1 MPVASFED
9 ITKPKTKV
17 PSFEE
22 LTRPVLGPPDMR
34 TALEQGEAA
43 WKLNE
48 DLGIAL
54 EDADDIVR
62 AAYETSDP
70 RARLQIETDR
80 RRYQGFFDE
89 LGKGLERGGERGISG
104 VMGTGAALLRY
115 LAGNVPES
123 EKNTML
129 TLPAGVSENIAQSL
143 YEDAQRWSVQPGEG
157 GGIKGFVAATLGDT
171 LPLFAS
177 ATVATVAAGPAGAW
191 TVTAMSEGDNAYR
204 QAVADGAS
212 PEQAELTRVV
222 VGSVNGVIEMAQV
235 GHVLRLGKRATD
247 QTAKRFAR
255 EVSESALKRIAQRGG
270 RITVDVVKSA
280 VQEGFEEVA
289 QGWVGDGSATLIY
302 GKDFNLQ
309 QRLEASKQEFVGGA
323 TAGILL
329 GGGSLLL
336 NGALAQATKPAEGGQ
351 VQEEGGYTPIVQPMA
366 MTEEEYAREIATQEA
381 AAALPAE
388 APAPVVGGEAA
399 IETPAP
405 QVTAETPETVAE
417 SATVQGQAKQ
427 PWEMTKEEVETVLR
441 GSDLAA
447 RRPVIQALFPDIVN
461 REAPDPKGGDFSTS
475 LWGEVNEPSR
485 YGEGR
490 VPFPWVAEAQRT
502 LLKEAVQQGRPVPR
516 TVLEEYANEPWA
528 AEALAKMGPEAAPG
542 GTEETA
548 TESVTDQGQV
558 QPGPSG
564 QEPTQ
569 VQTQRSPEA
578 GGTAPPQTRTV
589 TISFGPGETLEA
601 KLQSAIQQVER
612 QLRPVLEAEIPSTV
626 EGEGPKRQRQF
637 IESLKEADILKPTE
651 TAEYRQR
658 STSDLAV
665 RAANL
670 VQDDIAQAEKIAR
683 TRTDDVAVAVISE
696 LLKEYGRQARAAE
709 SETIRDTIYEKTSAL
724 AYDAAARLTE
734 AGRIVQAA
742 SIVSLETPEGLLRFA
757 AREINAY
764 NEKHPKN
771 PLPKLTKEQVA
782 FILKEIDGIN
792 GMPPGIEKAIRFE
805 KLMDH
810 IRGLVPSSTFDKIV
824 TLWKAGLLTG
834 IKTSGLNTISNAM
847 HGVTEVVKDIPAA
860 AVDSVLSLF
869 SGKRTLALTL
879 RGSWTGIQK
888 GARAGWTYMRT
899 GFSER
904 DIAAKLDWKKVQFKS
919 KTGKFFQAYEELVFH
934 TLGAEDQP
942 FYYGAKARSL
952 ASQAEAIAKT
962 EKLRGTEYTMRIN
975 GLLENPTDEMLKY
988 ATIDAETAVFQN
1000 RTKLGDIA
1008 RQMQTVKGIEF
1019 IIPFARTPSAIAMQM
1034 IHYSPLGAIKAVV
1047 ENMGNYDQR
1056 LFSQQIGRAVVGTGV
1071 LVLGAHLFRAGL
1083 MMLGRPRTEKEREL
1097 WKLEGRAANSIK
1109 IGGQWR
1115 SVQVLGPAGLVMV
1128 VGGYFAQALDETGSP
1143 TKAMVTSFSG
1153 GAKAFTEQT
1162 YLRGLN
1168 SALEAIQEPENY
1180 GPAFFSSMA
1189 GSVVPTLLA
1198 DIARATDTTE
1208 RRSAGPLTRAFSR
1221 IPGLRQ
1227 TLEPQVNV
1235 FGNDLPRYG
1244 GNALEV
1250 MADPTRPAKIHH
1262 DVVVDE
1268 LRRLWDAGH
1277 RASPT
1282 LLGSRNGFDGL
1293 TAAQNTEL
1301 WRRAGE
1307 LTYYGIWS
1315 LLGQPLYRYSD
1326 DSGKTRLLNQAV
1338 EDAKIRARAEMA
1350 YQLIQAMPSNQR
1362 MRKIE
1367 ALRDGGLVT
1376 NEVARQLEIYP

>member
-528 AEALAKMGPEAAPG
+528 DEALAKMEPEAAPG

-578 GGTAPPQTRTV
+578 GGTAPPQTPPPTDTATAPAQGPSPEEAIRRLKKALRNARKMTA
-589 TISFGPGETLEA
+589 TIRREQKATLKQRVGKAAGMMETLIAQGVPAAEARTRAMSALGGPQTEYANRYPAIRDDLGDATMNALHTEILQDGQLQFFERTTLSTLLDKLVDGSALTLHQARLLGDYFGAKGHSEIA
-601 KLQSAIQQVER
+601 KLASEHVPMEDSFWYGLMEALNVPRTLLASGDVSGILRQGYALAVSHPAQGTEFAGAYWKAWWSEEFAVARQAELEADPMYEVGKSVDLQLLDLDKVDAHIADLAEEFTGARLVGKVPGVRRAER
-612 QLRPVLEAEIPSTV
+612 SFVVALNQLRLAIFSRYVHHTEIAKGRTLTTEELRHLATAINNFSGRSKLPKSLRSAAPLFNAMFFSPRFFLSRLAVAKDVPLALFRSVGEITVDETGKRHVRLRAQWQPELTLGIRSVAAMIAANIGLMYLIKMLWPGDEEIELEPDLRATDGGKIVHGKMHIDPWAGYLTAARFIVRMATGQIKTQSGEIREVDRKQLFVDFLRSKNSPLAGAFIDWIKGENMVGQPFGSAPKGKIGDILDDAEIPDWLLGAGREVLSRTIPLV
-626 EGEGPKRQRQF
+626 VQDAFDALTTEGVPEGVTAFALTFGGAGVATYDP
-637 IESLKEADILKPTE
+637 SLFAEAKDIKNAA
-651 TAEYRQR
+651 AEAAYRMAWD
-658 STSDLAV
+658 DLA
-665 RAANL
+665 
-670 VQDDIAQAEKIAR
+670 
-683 TRTDDVAVAVISE
+683 
-696 LLKEYGRQARAAE
+696 
-709 SETIRDTIYEKTSAL
+709 
-724 AYDAAARLTE
+724 
-734 AGRIVQAA
+734 
-742 SIVSLETPEGLLRFA
+742 P
-757 AREINAY
+757 
-764 NEKHPKN
+764 
-771 PLPKLTKEQVA
+771 
-782 FILKEIDGIN
+782 
-792 GMPPGIEKAIRFE
+792 
-805 KLMDH
+805 
-810 IRGLVPSSTFDKIV
+810 
-824 TLWKAGLLTG
+824 
-834 IKTSGLNTISNAM
+834 
-847 HGVTEVVKDIPAA
+847 
-860 AVDSVLSLF
+860 
-869 SGKRTLALTL
+869 
-879 RGSWTGIQK
+879 
-888 GARAGWTYMRT
+888 
-899 GFSER
+899 
-904 DIAAKLDWKKVQFKS
+904 
-919 KTGKFFQAYEELVFH
+919 
-934 TLGAEDQP
+934 
-942 FYYGAKARSL
+942 
-952 ASQAEAIAKT
+952 
-962 EKLRGTEYTMRIN
+962 
-975 GLLENPTDEMLKY
+975 
-988 ATIDAETAVFQN
+988 
-1000 RTKLGDIA
+1000 
-1008 RQMQTVKGIEF
+1008 
-1019 IIPFARTPSAIAMQM
+1019 
-1034 IHYSPLGAIKAVV
+1034 
-1047 ENMGNYDQR
+1047 
-1056 LFSQQIGRAVVGTGV
+1056 SQQ
-1071 LVLGAHLFRAGL
+1071 
-1083 MMLGRPRTEKEREL
+1083 E
-1097 WKLEGRAANSIK
+1097 W
-1109 IGGQWR
+1109 
-1115 SVQVLGPAGLVMV
+1115 
-1128 VGGYFAQALDETGSP
+1128 
-1143 TKAMVTSFSG
+1143 
-1153 GAKAFTEQT
+1153 
-1162 YLRGLN
+1162 
-1168 SALEAIQEPENY
+1168 
-1180 GPAFFSSMA
+1180 
-1189 GSVVPTLLA
+1189 
-1198 DIARATDTTE
+1198 
-1208 RRSAGPLTRAFSR
+1208 
-1221 IPGLRQ
+1221 LRQ
-1227 TLEPQVNV
+1227 THSDIEAAELKAKREAYPITSLDLTEQQNV
-1235 FGNDLPRYG
+1235 ARRIAKRLSDRVRTALNEKGIATGISHRILGDFWLNEARYKEYERRAAI
-1244 GNALEV
+1244 NIERRVQEALEV
-1250 MADPTRPAKIHH
+1250 RTDLQKA
-1262 DVVVDE
+1262 VD
-1268 LRRLWDAGH
+1268 
-1277 RASPT
+1277 
-1282 LLGSRNGFDGL
+1282 
-1293 TAAQNTEL
+1293 
-1301 WRRAGE
+1301 
-1307 LTYYGIWS
+1307 
-1315 LLGQPLYRYSD
+1315 
-1326 DSGKTRLLNQAV
+1326 K
-1338 EDAKIRARAEMA
+1338 ARAEARTSLVEDM
-1350 YQLIQAMPSNQR
+1350 
-1362 MRKIE
+1362 E
-1367 ALRDGGLVT
+1367 AGKL
-1376 NEVARQLEIYP
+1376 